1 MGHLINSKK
10 KIAIGVLVIS
20 VLCLSFYKI
29 NMVDWVYIKI
39 PAKFVSQFSARSK
52 NYFYDT
58 KNVYKIQDGLPKN
71 FVKDGSVD
79 YTAYVQ
85 NSLDN
90 HRKVLFPD
98 FPVLINAKG
107 LTISSNSI
115 IVFNKNSK
123 IKLVP
128 NDKGDYEMLRIHD
141 VENVTLYNANV
152 EGDRYKHIGT
162 KWEWGMGISIRG
174 SKNVKLFN
182 SVAKYCWG
190 DGIYLGITEKSSNNV
205 NITITNTLLDDNRRN
220 GMSIITAENLW
231 VNNLVVANSHGT
243 SPMAGVD
250 IEPDANTDVI
260 KNLNFN
266 GITSFNNATHGFLF
280 ALNNLAGT
288 ISHNEVNIK
297 VSKFNAIYGE
307 LGMSFKLGQSNI
319 GANVPKGLITIDK
332 PQFYKLKRSNF
343 LSYEGNEL
351 NPIQVKI
358 KTNTV
363 DFEKANVAF
372 KGAKN
377 ILVTK

>member
-1 MGHLINSKK
+1 M
-10 KIAIGVLVIS
+10 
-20 VLCLSFYKI
+20 
-29 NMVDWVYIKI
+29 DWVYIKI

>member
-1 MGHLINSKK
+1 MEHLINSKK

-29 NMVDWVYIKI
+29 NIADWVYIKI
-39 PAKFVSQFSARSK
+39 PEKFVSQFSANSK
-52 NYFYDT
+52 KYFCDD
-58 KNVYKIQDGLPKN
+58 KNVYNIQNGLPKN
-71 FVKDGSVD
+71 FVKDATVD
-79 YTAYVQ
+79 YTDYIQRA
-85 NSLDN
+85 LDN
-90 HRKVLFPD
+90 HRKVLFPN
-98 FPVLINAKG
+98 FPVLINSKG

-128 NDKGDYEMLRIHD
+128 NDQGQYEMLRVHD
-141 VENVTLYNANV
+141 VENVTLFNANI
-152 EGDRYKHIGT
+152 EGDKHKHIGT
-162 KWEWGMGISIRG
+162 KGEWGMGISIRG
-174 SKNVKLFN
+174 AKNVKLFN
-182 SVAKYCWG
+182 SVVKYCWG

-205 NITITNTLLDDNRRN
+205 NVTITNTLLDDNRRN

-231 VNNLVVANSHGT
+231 VNKLLVANTHGT

-250 IEPDANTDVI
+250 IEPDANTDII
-260 KNLNFN
+260 KNLNFD
-266 GITSFNNATHGFLF
+266 GIISFNNATHGFLF

-288 ISHNEVNIK
+288 ISHNEVNVK
-297 VSKFNAIYGE
+297 VNKFNAIYGE
-307 LGMSFKLGQSNI
+307 LGMSFKLGQSNN
-319 GANVPKGLITIDK
+319 GANIPKGLITIDK

-343 LSYEGNEL
+343 LSYEGNES

-363 DFEKANVAF
+363 DFEKGNAAF